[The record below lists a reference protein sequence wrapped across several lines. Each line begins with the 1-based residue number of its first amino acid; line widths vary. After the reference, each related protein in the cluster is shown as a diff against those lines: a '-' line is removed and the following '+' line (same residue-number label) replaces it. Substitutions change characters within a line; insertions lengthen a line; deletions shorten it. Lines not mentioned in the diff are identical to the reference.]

1 MKNSATLVYN
11 AFLVVGDFLALLLAF
26 IAAYVLR
33 VSVSHRPIAEQVHAH
48 TYITV
53 FLILLPFWIII
64 FALLGLYNS
73 SIYEKRFSELGRLFV
88 GSFIGMLFVVF
99 WNFLASKPILPA
111 RLVPIYGFVFAFIF
125 LVIFRNLLRFLRGLL
140 FGYEIGLTNIL
151 ILGNTRATRE
161 LVDSLIDSRRSG
173 YRLVSIVGDF

>member
-111 RLVPIYGFVFAFIF
+111 RLVPIYGFVLAFIF
-125 LVIFRNLLRFLRGLL
+125 LVIFRNIIRLIRTTL
-140 FGYEIGLTNIL
+140 FKYNIGITNIL
-151 ILGNTRATRE
+151 I
-161 LVDSLIDSRRSG
+161 
-173 YRLVSIVGDF
+173 VGDTNITNELIENLENTK